1 MRNGQAKDGESQMG
15 AYVVIDFEMCKVEKE
30 QRKEF
35 HMSREIIQIGA
46 VLVDEN
52 GKVTKQF
59 NRLVRPE
66 YGRVD
71 SFIEELTGIS
81 QDAVEDAPLL
91 AEALYAFVQWLPE
104 GNVTAVSWGMSDKAQ
119 LKKELSEK
127 GIRMNAMDRLFLHW
141 IDGQKMFVQ
150 KVGGQYPCPLA
161 GALAAA
167 GIESGGKAHDGLAD
181 AYYTALLLTRIV

>member
-1 MRNGQAKDGESQMG
+1 
-15 AYVVIDFEMCKVEKE
+15 MCKVEKE

-46 VLVDEN
+46 VLA
-52 GKVTKQF
+52 
-59 NRLVRPE
+59 
-66 YGRVD
+66 
-71 SFIEELTGIS
+71 
-81 QDAVEDAPLL
+81 DALDAF
-91 AEALYAFVQWLPE
+91 AQWLPE
-104 GNVTAVSWGMSDKAQ
+104 GNVTAVSWGMADKAQ

-167 GIESGGKAHDGLAD
+167 GIESGGKVHDGLAD
-181 AYYTALLLTRIV
+181 AYQTAILLTRIV

>member
-1 MRNGQAKDGESQMG
+1 MSKQFPAYYREGSRWIKQNGQAKDGESQMD
-15 AYVVIDFEMCKVEKE
+15 AYVVIDLEMCKVEKK

-46 VLVDEN
+46 VLVDES
-52 GKVTKQF
+52 GKVTQQF

-66 YGRVD
+66 YGRID
-71 SFIEELTGIS
+71 PFIEELTGIS

-91 AEALYAFVQWLPE
+91 ANALDEFSQWLPE
-104 GNVTAVSWGMSDKAQ
+104 GDVMAVSWGMSDKAQ

-161 GALAAA
+161 GALATA
-167 GIESGGKAHDGLAD
+167 GI
-181 AYYTALLLTRIV
+181 